1 MRCCNSSLQS
11 KLFVMFLGNISPCFH
26 YWNARSWVSLHRWV
40 SLIPL
45 ASHQRIRR
53 GGCGGAS
60 WWATA
65 WSQESAWRHILWDR
79 QSAISY
85 SLFWTSNSSSQIW
98 CEDSSYDFYNAMISA
113 SDGASRFN
121 TRPKGGLK
129 VPPTGFKSYL
139 HCLTRP
145 WGLAD
150 DWKYLAKGSQIKR
163 SDCKFIH
170 LMLLDRSMCMDCECV
185 VWWSLQKMSRTKSS
199 CFNMGTHIPLR
210 AVPDAGN
217 FLRIPCVWI
226 ETWPR
231 GHDGVLAVSGS
242 QRVLVGLSG
251 LIELGI

>member
-1 MRCCNSSLQS
+1 MLLLPICFVSTENQHILYCCVKFSWPSACRGNFLDYSSVTCSEKQAISMRCCNSSLQS

-113 SDGASRFN
+113 SDGLAGS
-121 TRPKGGLK
+121 TPGQKGG
-129 VPPTGFKSYL
+129 
-139 HCLTRP
+139 
-145 WGLAD
+145 
-150 DWKYLAKGSQIKR
+150 
-163 SDCKFIH
+163 
-170 LMLLDRSMCMDCECV
+170 
-185 VWWSLQKMSRTKSS
+185 
-199 CFNMGTHIPLR
+199 
-210 AVPDAGN
+210 
-217 FLRIPCVWI
+217 
-226 ETWPR
+226 
-231 GHDGVLAVSGS
+231 
-242 QRVLVGLSG
+242 
-251 LIELGI
+251 